1 MSLLSFLTAIIF
13 TIPKF
18 KADGESSGDVAIYL
32 WVMISARSSRDQP
45 SWTLRG
51 WRSFWPTAERITQTE
66 LNLREKIGMSELTYL
81 KLPNC
86 QLLVHVSR
94 KFVKPY
100 KAWFGLLFFPSR
112 RARGCLQLR
121 FASAKMCQRYTM
133 VYHIDP
139 HCMCGILWYAGMP
152 RKSGNKRVW
161 MGFDG
166 NAATEVTALDWGLC
180 YWNVKALMFLC
191 DPELAMNL
199 MSETVKN
206 GLPEELGVQTLLWKR
221 APQVKGRASCRALPS
236 GRKDHHGSLSWMLC
250 FLGNNQ

>member
-1 MSLLSFLTAIIF
+1 MGHGLSKIQQGST
-13 TIPKF
+13 K
-18 KADGESSGDVAIYL
+18 
-32 WVMISARSSRDQP
+32 
-45 SWTLRG
+45 
-51 WRSFWPTAERITQTE
+51 
-66 LNLREKIGMSELTYL
+66 LNLEGLTFLLTHCRTHHSNWTQLAWENWHVGIDILYL

-161 MGFDG
+161 MGFGG